1 MTGQVVS
8 SRLPEDIYWRLPG
21 LSAQE
26 LHQEDLG
33 VLLTDKYRLEQVTL
47 DRVMVNTLTVEAG
60 HVSICQLDSKL
71 DTFIYE
77 QQCND
82 IDTVF

>member
-1 MTGQVVS
+1 MLLEILTGQVVS

-60 HVSICQLDSKL
+60 HVSICQYQSYSKL

-77 QQCND
+77 QHY
-82 IDTVF
+82 

>member
-26 LHQEDLG
+26 LHQEDLE
-33 VLLTDKYRLEQVTL
+33 VLLTDKFRLEQVTL
-47 DRVMVNTLTVEAG
+47 DRVMVNTLTVEAYL
-60 HVSICQLDSKL
+60 VNMKMKSATDNLLKTDSHLFLISK
-71 DTFIYE
+71 
-77 QQCND
+77 
-82 IDTVF
+82 

>member
-1 MTGQVVS
+1 MS

-26 LHQEDLG
+26 LHQEDLE
-33 VLLTDKYRLEQVTL
+33 VLLTDKFRLEQVTL

-60 HVSICQLDSKL
+60 LVNNMSISIIFSKNL
-71 DTFIYE
+71 THF
-77 QQCND
+77 
-82 IDTVF
+82 FLSSK

>member
-26 LHQEDLG
+26 LHQEDLE
-33 VLLTDKYRLEQVTL
+33 VLLTDKFRLEQVTL

-60 HVSICQLDSKL
+60 LVNMKSLSDIQLFKTDSHLFMSSSK
-71 DTFIYE
+71 
-77 QQCND
+77 
-82 IDTVF
+82 

>member
-1 MTGQVVS
+1 MS

-33 VLLTDKYRLEQVTL
+33 VLLTDKFRLEQVTL

-60 HVSICQLDSKL
+60 LVNMKSATDNQYQNLALFYQSS
-71 DTFIYE
+71 T
-77 QQCND
+77 
-82 IDTVF
+82 

>member
-1 MTGQVVS
+1 MF
-8 SRLPEDIYWRLPG
+8 RAARYI
-21 LSAQE
+21 AK
-26 LHQEDLG
+26 HQEDLG
-33 VLLTDKYRLEQVTL
+33 VLLPDKYRLEQVTL

-60 HVSICQLDSKL
+60 PVSICQYQLYSKL

-82 IDTVF
+82 IDMVC